1 MIRAITLG
9 VPAHMVDTGS
19 AEPQLQRFR
28 ALAERQLAARNWPL
42 RTLRLTL
49 PPLREEHEEEMFAL
63 PARLAS
69 FSEMAQRL
77 GSRWFCLPVDLTQG
91 ENYQRRLDAAFGTLF
106 KQPRMFLNLMVAD
119 AQGINIRASHDVA
132 RFMLN
137 VAQRSNNGFDNFRVG
152 ASLCCPANAPF
163 FPFSRHE
170 GDTLKFSF
178 ALETTDIALELSELV
193 RQKKRSLGEFS
204 DEFIARLITRLGE
217 INAFGLE
224 LQAATGIDYAGL
236 DASLAPFP
244 DGNISVGRLLENLGA
259 RPCGSQGSLFITSI
273 LTNAIKTAVARSGA
287 LAVGFNGV
295 MFSVLEDDVL
305 ASANNRR
312 ALSVDT
318 LNGWSTVCGCG
329 LDMLPVPG
337 STLSEDI
344 AAIIL
349 DTAALA
355 VRLTKPLGVRL
366 LPIPGK
372 EVNELTQFNF
382 DFLCNSR
389 VMQIDKSDVSFPTE
403 NGRWNYR
410 Y

>member
-1 MIRAITLG
+1 
-9 VPAHMVDTGS
+9 
-19 AEPQLQRFR
+19 
-28 ALAERQLAARNWPL
+28 
-42 RTLRLTL
+42 
-49 PPLREEHEEEMFAL
+49 
-63 PARLAS
+63 
-69 FSEMAQRL
+69 
-77 GSRWFCLPVDLTQG
+77 
-91 ENYQRRLDAAFGTLF
+91 
-106 KQPRMFLNLMVAD
+106 
-119 AQGINIRASHDVA
+119 
-132 RFMLN
+132 
-137 VAQRSNNGFDNFRVG
+137 
-152 ASLCCPANAPF
+152 
-163 FPFSRHE
+163 
-170 GDTLKFSF
+170 
-178 ALETTDIALELSELV
+178 
-193 RQKKRSLGEFS
+193 
-204 DEFIARLITRLGE
+204 
-217 INAFGLE
+217 
-224 LQAATGIDYAGL
+224 
-236 DASLAPFP
+236 
-244 DGNISVGRLLENLGA
+244 
-259 RPCGSQGSLFITSI
+259 
-273 LTNAIKTAVARSGA
+273 
-287 LAVGFNGV
+287 V

-318 LNGWSTVCGCG
+318 LNAWSTVCGCG